1 MDLRLFTKTTPEME
15 TSKTS
20 SVLWHTQTYTNQ
32 LRHSHLPAWLGHHIS
47 ASEYVSLKSHNPS
60 PADALCV
67 CACVF
72 SLCWFCSDCDRSWT
86 VASGSESQCASA
98 KAMTQL
104 TTKSTHRVA
113 KQTALTRNK
122 GGGKLV
128 HFRLVGKIK
137 KTKQKKLF
145 LFPWRRHPRAQREP
159 VPLCA
164 LPSQELVVINKAT
177 HEIIFWA
184 NILIKTVP
192 SVTCMLYFHLV
203 PISPT
208 LSSKTDRQESRTQV
222 VPSGK
227 RTVEWE
233 DNVFFKFDVFR
244 PAWSVYLLSYRF
256 SNMLVCRSWEVSPW
270 WAWSWVIPDPYHRS
284 IGTKDCRCPR
294 FRSSTIIFLN
304 YLVGSRVMAG
314 QALYHEVSL
323 MAQLEWCGMNYFSIC
338 STDISHKLHE
348 STVWKEISSSLVL
361 CTGPGGSCYG
371 YFPQILKYY

>member
-227 RTVEWE
+227 RTVEWK
-233 DNVFFKFDVFR
+233 DNVFFNSMSSGLHDQSISFRTGSVICWFAGVGKWVHDGLEVELFLIHTTGQSQPRIVDVLD
-244 PAWSVYLLSYRF
+244 SGLQQLSF
-256 SNMLVCRSWEVSPW
+256 
-270 WAWSWVIPDPYHRS
+270 
-284 IGTKDCRCPR
+284 
-294 FRSSTIIFLN
+294 
-304 YLVGSRVMAG
+304 
-314 QALYHEVSL
+314 
-323 MAQLEWCGMNYFSIC
+323 
-338 STDISHKLHE
+338 
-348 STVWKEISSSLVL
+348 
-361 CTGPGGSCYG
+361 
-371 YFPQILKYY
+371 